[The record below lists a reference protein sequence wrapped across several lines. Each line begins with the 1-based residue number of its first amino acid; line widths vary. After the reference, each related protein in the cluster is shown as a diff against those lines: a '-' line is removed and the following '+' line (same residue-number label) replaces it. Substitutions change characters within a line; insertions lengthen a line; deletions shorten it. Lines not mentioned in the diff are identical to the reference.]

1 MYCDPSA
8 HIICSLSRHEVSSI
22 GVTFIF
28 RTGFFH
34 NFKPRELVALRWD
47 AAAEVLVD
55 DVR

>member
-1 MYCDPSA
+1 MYCAPSTI
-8 HIICSLSRHEVSSI
+8 IICSHPSPTGL
-22 GVTFIF
+22 TFIF

-47 AAAEVLVD
+47 AAAEMLVD